1 MLVPTGSKKWGKY
14 NVKKKGDQEN
24 AGDGPGTKTSEMF
37 PAFIVGIELKDKV
50 GEKYETEPQTHRSVA
65 RLLE

>member
-1 MLVPTGSKKWGKY
+1 MGSK

-24 AGDGPGTKTSEMF
+24 AGDGPGTKASEMF
-37 PAFIVGIELKDKV
+37 LPFVVGIELKDKV

-65 RLLE
+65 SLLE

>member
-1 MLVPTGSKKWGKY
+1 MGKY
-14 NVKKKGDQEN
+14 AKKKGGQEN
-24 AGDGPGTKTSEMF
+24 AGDGPGTKALEMF
-37 PAFIVGIELKDKV
+37 LAFIVGIELKDKV